1 MRSVLLDHPAWYVA
15 GALIGGCVVALRLL
29 INARLGVTGGYADL
43 VEHFRARDPRL
54 GWRGWFLIGL
64 LAGTL
69 VFVALT
75 GGDATPHG
83 YGWLTRTFDG
93 TGRILA
99 GALLLGAG
107 MAIGYGAKTAGGCT
121 AGNGLSGSSLGS
133 LASMAA
139 TGTFVVTAIAVSFV
153 IKGLT

>member
-1 MRSVLLDHPAWYVA
+1 MKSVLLDHPAWYVA
-15 GALIGGCVVALRLL
+15 GALLGGCVIALRLL
-29 INARLGVTGGYADL
+29 LNARLGVTGGYTD
-43 VEHFRARDPRL
+43 VIEHVRARDPRL

-93 TGRILA
+93 PGRVVA
-99 GALLLGAG
+99 GGPLLGAG
-107 MAIGYGAKTAGGCT
+107 GAIGFRAQTAGGCT
-121 AGNGLSGSSLGS
+121 AGHGVSGSALGS
-133 LASMAA
+133 LADQARHPA
-139 TGTFVVTAIAVSFV
+139 
-153 IKGLT
+153 